1 MGKTLIP
8 ESVNIMKKAVLFL
21 MFAGLFPAA
30 NAAEFDYMDTKN
42 WHPRK
47 NVTFSNGAIMVN
59 GKAEL
64 YCRKIFP
71 VDPAKRYIVK
81 VTVTRTQGTKPSLVY
96 VVLNPL
102 DGSRRWISANTV
114 SPAAGTETQLT
125 VPVKSGDKVIFV
137 KDASKWKLSCKGG
150 IHYNAKADLSDLPN
164 RLNLNSNPVKIQPDG
179 KAWKIELDKP
189 VKVSLP
195 AGLTIRQA
203 NSGGYFHVGAKYIFN
218 THNFN
223 ASLQGNSAPPMP
235 GKWWKGVEYT
245 NLILLVNWNKEAK
258 DNTVKITDIS
268 ITEE

>member
-1 MGKTLIP
+1 
-8 ESVNIMKKAVLFL
+8 MKKIFTF
-21 MFAGLFPAA
+21 FALTWMAYCAG
-30 NAAEFDYMDTKN
+30 AAEIDYMDAKS
-42 WHPRK
+42 WHARK
-47 NVTFSNGAIMVN
+47 NVTFADGAITVS

-64 YCRKIFP
+64 ISRNVFT
-71 VDPAKRYIVK
+71 VDPAKKYTVK
-81 VTVTRTQGTKPSLVY
+81 VTVARTSGTKPSLVY

-102 DGSRRWISANTV
+102 DSSRRWISANTV

-125 VPVKSGDKVIFV
+125 APVKSGDKVIFV
-137 KDASKWKLSCKGG
+137 KDASKWKLSYKGG

-164 RLNLNSNPVKIQPDG
+164 SLNLNSNPVKIQPDG
-179 KAWKIELDKP
+179 KQWKIELDKP

-203 NSGGYFHVGAKYIFN
+203 NSGGYFHVGAKYIFT

-223 ASLQGNSAPPMP
+223 ASLQGNAAPPAP

>member
-1 MGKTLIP
+1 
-8 ESVNIMKKAVLFL
+8 MKKIFTF
-21 MFAGLFPAA
+21 FALTWMAYCAG
-30 NAAEFDYMDTKN
+30 AAEIDYMDAKN
-42 WHPRK
+42 WHPRQ
-47 NVTFSNGAIMVN
+47 NVTFADGAITVT
-59 GKAEL
+59 GKAQL
-64 YCRKIFP
+64 NCRKVFP
-71 VDPAKRYIVK
+71 VDPAKKYTVK
-81 VTVTRTQGTKPSLVY
+81 VTVARTSGTKPSLVY

-102 DGSRRWISANTV
+102 DSSRRWISANTV
-114 SPAAGTETQLT
+114 SPAAGTETKLT
-125 VPVKSGDKVIFV
+125 APVKSGDKVIFV
-137 KDASKWKLSCKGG
+137 KDASKWKLSYKGG

-164 RLNLNSNPVKIQPDG
+164 SLNLNSNPVKIQPDG
-179 KAWKIELDKP
+179 KVWKIELDKP

-223 ASLQGNSAPPMP
+223 ASLQGNSAPPAP

-268 ITEE
+268 IVEE

>member
-1 MGKTLIP
+1 
-8 ESVNIMKKAVLFL
+8 MKKIFTF
-21 MFAGLFPAA
+21 FALTWMAYCAG
-30 NAAEFDYMDTKN
+30 AAEIDYMDAKS
-42 WHPRK
+42 WHTRK
-47 NVTFSNGAIMVN
+47 NVTFADGAITVS

-64 YCRKIFP
+64 ISRNVFT
-71 VDPAKRYIVK
+71 VDPAKKYTVK
-81 VTVTRTQGTKPSLVY
+81 VTVARTSGTKPSLVY

-102 DGSRRWISANTV
+102 DSSRRWISANTV

-125 VPVKSGDKVIFV
+125 APVKSGDKVIFV
-137 KDASKWKLSCKGG
+137 KDASKWKLSYKGG

-164 RLNLNSNPVKIQPDG
+164 SLNLNSNPVKIQPDG
-179 KAWKIELDKP
+179 KQWKIELDKP

-203 NSGGYFHVGAKYIFN
+203 NSGGYFHVGAKYIFT

-223 ASLQGNSAPPMP
+223 ASLQGNAAPPQA

-245 NLILLVNWNKEAK
+245 NLILLVNWNSDAK

-268 ITEE
+268 IIEE